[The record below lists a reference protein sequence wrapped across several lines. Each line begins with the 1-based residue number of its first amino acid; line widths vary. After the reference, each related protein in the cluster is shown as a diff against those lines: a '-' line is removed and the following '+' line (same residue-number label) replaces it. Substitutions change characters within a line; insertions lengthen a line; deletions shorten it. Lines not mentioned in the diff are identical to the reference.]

1 MHNSK
6 KDRFTFLTDKAISQ
20 RATPQEMAEYQ
31 LLLDEWNLSQ
41 ELNSISHLNRT
52 ANDVVND

>member
-6 KDRFTFLTDKAISQ
+6 LDRFSFLTDKAVSQ

-31 LLLDEWNLSQ
+31 LLLDEWNQSN
-41 ELNSISHLNRT
+41 EKNATNHLHRI
-52 ANDVVND
+52 VNDQGD

>member
-6 KDRFTFLTDKAISQ
+6 LDRFSFLTDKAVSQ

-31 LLLDEWNLSQ
+31 LLLDEWNQSQ
-41 ELNSISHLNRT
+41 SLISLTVRF
-52 ANDVVND
+52 V

>member
-6 KDRFTFLTDKAISQ
+6 LDRFSFLTDKAVSQ

-31 LLLDEWNLSQ
+31 LLLDEWNQSN
-41 ELNSISHLNRT
+41 EKNATNHLHRI
-52 ANDVVND
+52 VNDQDD

>member
-6 KDRFTFLTDKAISQ
+6 LDRFSFLTDKAVSQ

-31 LLLDEWNLSQ
+31 LLLDEWNQSN
-41 ELNSISHLNRT
+41 EKNTTNHLHRI
-52 ANDVVND
+52 VNDQDD

>member
-6 KDRFTFLTDKAISQ
+6 LDRFSFLTDKAVSQ

-31 LLLDEWNLSQ
+31 LLLDEWNQSN
-41 ELNSISHLNRT
+41 EKNTTNHLHRII
-52 ANDVVND
+52 NDQDD

>member
-6 KDRFTFLTDKAISQ
+6 LDRFSFLTDKAVSQ

-31 LLLDEWNLSQ
+31 LLLDEWNQ
-41 ELNSISHLNRT
+41 SHEKNTTNHLHRI
-52 ANDVVND
+52 VNDQDD